1 MGTFGEQVFKR
12 LFFSGF
18 ALLYIGMAMSVASSI
33 LVTGVIMALVINA
46 VGGTVTYGMC
56 VLASL
61 AVHIVGIG
69 GWLLLE
75 KI

>member
-1 MGTFGEQVFKR
+1 
-12 LFFSGF
+12 
-18 ALLYIGMAMSVASSI
+18 MAMSVASSI